1 MNLLKPNEG
10 RAKLAIQFIIVVM
23 IFDLVSLFSNI
34 LEYQLLSSEVI
45 SPDIANESDARQQ
58 IIAIV
63 HLIVIII
70 SAVTF
75 IQWFRRAYYNLGER
89 IGSLDNSEYWASLG
103 WFVPFIS
110 LNRPYHI
117 AKEIFS
123 ETEEYLEKNLANY
136 KETTSDSKIGIWWT
150 FWIVSNI
157 IGNIA
162 FRISI
167 DADTLESLKIANIFG
182 CLSDISSIPAGIFA
196 ILVIKEYA
204 KIETLFYETERKVE
218 VLETTIS
225 YETIEEKKADL

>member
-110 LNRPYHI
+110 LYRPYHI